1 MEEEGTDKKTQRRPY
16 LASEC
21 DNLQDCERW
30 RQQIIRDISKSVTAI
45 QNAGL
50 GEFRIRD
57 LNDQINKLLREK
69 KHWENRIREL
79 GGRSYSSRGP
89 KMLDRE
95 GKEVPGNRGY
105 KYFGAA
111 RDLPGVRELFETDAP
126 PPPKKTRAELMKDV
140 DAQYYGFRDDDD
152 GLLVPLELEAEQKAV
167 IAAVA
172 EWKGK
177 KMGDADGD
185 EIDDED
191 LYLQPVVAK
200 EEALQEAMEAG
211 KEGRFLARVPIPTQ
225 TDIEEALLR
234 RKKQELLALYAI
246 DEDVDKIEKDVK
258 EEDEALAKG
267 GHGPVQKM
275 DVNEESNENT
285 PEQLNNDE
293 GVIPAKENDEVLKPP
308 GEEDEERRTPPI
320 TNDSERM
327 EVETKPVKSQ

>member
-1 MEEEGTDKKTQRRPY
+1 M
-16 LASEC
+16 
-21 DNLQDCERW
+21 
-30 RQQIIRDISKSVTAI
+30 
-45 QNAGL
+45 
-50 GEFRIRD
+50 
-57 LNDQINKLLREK
+57 
-69 KHWENRIREL
+69 
-79 GGRSYSSRGP
+79 
-89 KMLDRE
+89 
-95 GKEVPGNRGY
+95 
-105 KYFGAA
+105 
-111 RDLPGVRELFETDAP
+111 
-126 PPPKKTRAELMKDV
+126 
-140 DAQYYGFRDDDD
+140 
-152 GLLVPLELEAEQKAV
+152 VPLELEAEQKAV

-327 EVETKPVKSQ
+327 EVETEPVKSQ